1 MFCKSLAQTVANT
14 EVFLYLNKK
23 PTSNSCRFSAV
34 ELSKAL
40 TVYSVFSKIP
50 FSWFN
55 YSLRFTNKEAEFP
68 RDYNWQKVALV
79 RQEIRICPTSLC
91 LPPNLPCSTLFQ
103 PPLGTAAPHQLLAG
117 PTAQLAAGWGR
128 LSWSLLAVLNLTGTA
143 LCLGRWSEG
152 DVRSSGSPK
161 LFAAAVP
168 SPLLSVPSVRLRRSL
183 RVLAW
188 GQLG

>member
-23 PTSNSCRFSAV
+23 PTSNSCHFSAV

-79 RQEIRICPTSLC
+79 
-91 LPPNLPCSTLFQ
+91 LPLI
-103 PPLGTAAPHQLLAG
+103 HI
-117 PTAQLAAGWGR
+117 
-128 LSWSLLAVLNLTGTA
+128 
-143 LCLGRWSEG
+143 
-152 DVRSSGSPK
+152 
-161 LFAAAVP
+161 
-168 SPLLSVPSVRLRRSL
+168 
-183 RVLAW
+183 
-188 GQLG
+188 